1 SMRSSRGVVVALATA
16 IALTCGLGVVAAG
29 ERSQGEPASAGST
42 DTALPSPLAAE
53 AFPPVVVEVA
63 PPAAP
68 VAAPAPAPKPAP
80 AAKTAPAIRAAP
92 REATP
97 PRTPRLRSPRPA
109 RPPRAKTCTPAPAP
123 PSTRA
128 TRARV
133 IVSSIPVYASPGAA
147 KPTRTMSNP
156 REEDGLPLDFV
167 VRARQGEWIK
177 VQLPVRPNFTH
188 GWVRV
193 RDVELSGLPYRI
205 VIELCAFRM
214 TLYKDGQVVMRET
227 VAVGQDRYP
236 TPRGEFYIDYIYP
249 FSMRS
254 GYGPWLLSIA
264 GFSDV
269 LKNFAGGRG
278 QIALHGT
285 SAGSSLG
292 RKASHG
298 CIRLRPEAST
308 ALSKIIKP
316 GTPVSIVA

>member
-1 SMRSSRGVVVALATA
+1 MRSSRGGLVALATA

-29 ERSQGEPASAGST
+29 ERTQRVLPAAAIGPELRPDPT
-42 DTALPSPLAAE
+42 DTLAGTPGGE
-53 AFPPVVVEVA
+53 VLPPVLVEA
-63 PPAAP
+63 PPP
-68 VAAPAPAPKPAP
+68 PAPAVERPAPRDTPPRPPQKRMTRPPQAPRAPKVCPPAP
-80 AAKTAPAIRAAP
+80 AV
-92 REATP
+92 
-97 PRTPRLRSPRPA
+97 
-109 RPPRAKTCTPAPAP
+109 

-133 IVSSIPVYASPGAA
+133 TVGSIAVYASPGAA

-167 VRARQGEWIK
+167 VRERRGEWIK
-177 VQLPVRPNFTH
+177 VQLAVRPNFTY

-214 TLYKDGQVVMRET
+214 TLYKDGQVVMREV
-227 VAVGQDRYP
+227 VAIGKPQYP
-236 TPRGEFYIDYIYP
+236 TPRGEFYVDYIYP

-285 SAGSSLG
+285 GARWSLG
-292 RKASHG
+292 RQASHG
-298 CIRLRPEAST
+298 CVRLSPAAVTR
-308 ALSKIIKP
+308 LKDLVKP

>member
-1 SMRSSRGVVVALATA
+1 M
-16 IALTCGLGVVAAG
+16 
-29 ERSQGEPASAGST
+29 PA
-42 DTALPSPLAAE
+42 
-53 AFPPVVVEVA
+53 V
-63 PPAAP
+63 
-68 VAAPAPAPKPAP
+68 
-80 AAKTAPAIRAAP
+80 
-92 REATP
+92 
-97 PRTPRLRSPRPA
+97 
-109 RPPRAKTCTPAPAP
+109 

-133 IVSSIPVYASPGAA
+133 VVSTIAVYASPGAA
-147 KPTRTMSNP
+147 NPARTMSNP

-205 VIELCAFRM
+205 VVELCAHRLTVF
-214 TLYKDGQVVMRET
+214 KDGQVVMREV
-227 VAVGQDRYP
+227 VAVGKAQYP
-236 TPRGEFYIDYIYP
+236 TPTGEFYVDYIYP

-264 GFSDV
+264 GFSNV

-278 QIALHGT
+278 QLALHGT
-285 SAGSSLG
+285 AARSSLG
-292 RKASHG
+292 RDASHG
-298 CIRLRPEAST
+298 CVRLRPEAST
-308 ALSKIIKP
+308 ALAKMVKP